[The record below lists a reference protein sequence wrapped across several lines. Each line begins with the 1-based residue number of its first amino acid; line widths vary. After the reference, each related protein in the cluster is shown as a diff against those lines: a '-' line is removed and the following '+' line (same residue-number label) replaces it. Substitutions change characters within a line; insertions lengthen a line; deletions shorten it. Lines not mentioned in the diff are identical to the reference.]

1 MEENV
6 KIKPTV
12 EWIAEKYKEMNS
24 WLFGGRLGRCN
35 FRIFTSGKGSQGGRL
50 GCFGLDNRNIRV
62 STYTRRMFIP
72 GNWYHSE
79 ININKNNFVEV
90 CEPYIE
96 LNGNYSATEEGWLN
110 TLIHEMCHYYTYMNG
125 ICPKQGHGPEF
136 RQIASSVSYKSN
148 GVITIERL
156 ASAEKMSNFD
166 LDNEFKEKK
175 QRRLDNKISK
185 LQAIFVFTKNGN
197 IELTMS
203 TIKSVI
209 DEVILFNGVA
219 ERANNCEKMLLSTD
233 PHVINALVNMGYRKS
248 FRTYRYWTIPETQ
261 WNVIKDYNFKE
272 IPKELP
278 KREPVTFKIN
288 ENDIKSIVE
297 NTLME
302 LINNNEDSIVI
313 NPDIPLSELSPF
325 EAEGL
330 A

>member
-1 MEENV
+1 MENNI
-6 KIKPTV
+6 KFKPTT
-12 EWIAEKYKEMNS
+12 EWMRKKYNEMNS
-24 WLFGGRLGRCN
+24 LLFDNKLGECI
-35 FRIFTSGKGSQGGRL
+35 FRIFTTGKGSQGRRL
-50 GCFGLDNRNIRV
+50 GCFGLENRNIRV
-62 STYTRRMFIP
+62 SSYTGRMFIP
-72 GNWYHSE
+72 GNWNYNE
-79 ININKNNFVEV
+79 VIINKNNFVEL
-90 CEPYIE
+90 CRPYIE

-136 RQIASSVSYKSN
+136 RQIASYVSYKSN
-148 GVITIERL
+148 GTITIERL
-156 ASAEKMSNFD
+156 ANAEQMSNFE
-166 LDNEFKEKK
+166 LDDEFKEKK

-209 DEVILFNGVA
+209 DEVIIYNGVA

-233 PHVINALVNMGYRKS
+233 PRVINALVNMGYRKS
-248 FRTYRYWTIPETQ
+248 FRTYRYWTIPETK

-278 KREPVTFKIN
+278 EMKPVTFKIN
-288 ENDIKSIVE
+288 ENDIRTIVE
-297 NTLME
+297 NTIME
-302 LINNNEDSIVI
+302 LINNNEDSIAI

-325 EAEGL
+325 EY
-330 A
+330 